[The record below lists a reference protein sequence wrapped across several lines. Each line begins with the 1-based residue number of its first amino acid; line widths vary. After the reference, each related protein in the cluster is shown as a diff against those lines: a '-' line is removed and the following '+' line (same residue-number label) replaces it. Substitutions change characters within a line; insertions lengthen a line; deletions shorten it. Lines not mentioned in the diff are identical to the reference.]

1 MPSPYFYRVSCL
13 ALLLLTSSCSQK
25 PDINQFVL
33 LPDEIRESSALL
45 CLDNGHF
52 LTLNDSG
59 NSSELF
65 EIDQGGRILQRTS
78 LAVSNTD
85 WEAITQSEHH
95 IFIGDIGNNSGI
107 REQTWLWQLDKP
119 WQQMQVPR
127 QILLQHPDYPSQPP
141 QPYQHDLD
149 AEALVYA
156 NGAVWLFSKSW
167 HSGHTQ
173 VYQWSVGQPLRKTAA
188 IAGLTGL
195 VTDAAFS
202 EADQLFVL
210 VGYADMR
217 KNPLQFIFSNNY
229 QPFLALVDT
238 DFNLLQQMPLQSTGQ
253 VEAVCVDK
261 QQQVWLTQEESKAQP
276 AMLWRLG
283 TVASLRAS
291 SQALTGHASFA
302 RTD

>member
-1 MPSPYFYRVSCL
+1 MELPFFYRFGCL
-13 ALLLLTSSCSQK
+13 VLLLLTSSCSQK

-65 EIDQGGRILQRTS
+65 EIDHQGRILQRTK

-85 WEAITQSEHH
+85 WEAMTQNQHQ
-95 IFIGDIGNNSGI
+95 IWIGDIGNNSGS
-107 REQTWLWQLDKP
+107 RNQTWLWQLQKP
-119 WQQMQVPR
+119 WQQPQVPR
-127 QILLQHPDYPSQPP
+127 QIPLQRPDYPTSLPA
-141 QPYQHDLD
+141 PYQHDLD
-149 AEALVYA
+149 AEALAYA
-156 NGAVWLFSKSW
+156 NGSVWLFSKSW
-167 HSGHTQ
+167 FSGSTQ
-173 VYQWSVGQPLRKTAA
+173 VFQLATGQPLRQAAA

-202 EADQLFVL
+202 EAEQLFVL
-210 VGYADMR
+210 VGYANMR

-238 DFNLLQQMPLQSTGQ
+238 DFQLIRQIPLQSSGQ

-283 TVASLRAS
+283 TVGSLRS
-291 SQALTGHASFA
+291 GSQ
-302 RTD
+302 

>member
-13 ALLLLTSSCSQK
+13 ALMLLTSSCSQK

-65 EIDQGGRILQRTS
+65 EIDQRGRILQRTS

-85 WEAITQSEHH
+85 WEAITQNEHH
-95 IFIGDIGNNSGI
+95 IFIGDIGNNHGN

-119 WQQMQVPR
+119 WQRPQVPR
-127 QILLQHPDYPSQPP
+127 QLLLPHPDYPSQPP

-149 AEALVYA
+149 AEALAYA
-156 NGAVWLFSKSW
+156 NGYIWMFSKSW
-167 HSGHTQ
+167 LSGHTQ
-173 VYQWSVGQPLRKTAA
+173 VYQWSAGHSLRKAGT

-195 VTDAAFS
+195 VTDASFS
-202 EADQLFVL
+202 EVDQLFVL

-238 DFNLLQQMPLQSTGQ
+238 DFKLVKQISLQSRGQ

-261 QQQVWLTQEESKAQP
+261 QQQVWLTQEESNAQP

-283 TVASLRAS
+283 TVQSLQAAS
-291 SQALTGHASFA
+291 Q
-302 RTD
+302 

>member
-1 MPSPYFYRVSCL
+1 MQLQFFYRISYL
-13 ALLLLTSSCSQK
+13 ALILLVSGCSQK

-33 LPDEIRESSALL
+33 LPDEIRETSALL
-45 CLDNGHF
+45 CLDNGNF

-65 EIDQGGRILQRTS
+65 EIDAKGRILQRTT

-85 WEAITQSEHH
+85 WEAMTQSEHQ
-95 IFIGDIGNNSGI
+95 IWIGDIGNNSG
-107 REQTWLWQLDKP
+107 RRTQTWLWQLDKP
-119 WQQMQVPR
+119 WQQPQMPR
-127 QILLQHPDYPSQPP
+127 QIMLQRPDYPSQPP
-141 QPYQHDLD
+141 APYQHDLD
-149 AEALVYA
+149 AEALAFA
-156 NGAVWLFSKSW
+156 NGSVWLFSKSW
-167 HSGHTQ
+167 LSGSTQ
-173 VYQWSVGQPLRKTAA
+173 VFQWRAGQALRKTSA

-202 EADQLFVL
+202 TAEQLFVL

-217 KNPLQFIFSNNY
+217 KNPLQFMFSNNY

-238 DFNLLQQMPLQSTGQ
+238 DFNLVKQIPLHSTGQ

-283 TVASLRAS
+283 TVTALRSAG
-291 SQALTGHASFA
+291 Q
-302 RTD
+302 